1 MPTFNNSRQRFF
13 FIHIPRT
20 AGRHFYELIKSN
32 GFEQEENEND
42 IVISHYDREFYEKC
56 LNIKYL
62 PHISIIRNPID
73 RFFGSSFLLRKTY
86 GKNID
91 FMLENINDFYTLLD
105 NFWVGDSLNGT
116 LSTDPIDNMV
126 KWFRPQSDY
135 ISPDTKIWKYEDGF
149 DENFADWIS
158 EILKINFKINDV
170 TYPKLK
176 INENDKVDRNARLID
191 NIKEYY
197 KHDIH
202 KYYYEHT

>member
-42 IVISHYDREFYEKC
+42 IVISHYDRESYEKC

-116 LSTDPIDNMV
+116 LSTDSIDNMV

-135 ISPDTKIWKYEDGF
+135 ISPNTKIWKYEDGF
-149 DENFADWIS
+149 GKNFADWIS
-158 EILKINFKINDV
+158 ETLKINFKINDV

-176 INENDKVDRNARLID
+176 INEDDKVDRNSRLID

-197 KHDIH
+197 KHDIN
-202 KYYYEHT
+202 KYYHEHT